1 MDAKVL
7 SSKGAT
13 KISLP
18 SLMQNLRFA
27 NTYLR
32 NGSNLLKDAGKD
44 PIINA
49 TASRTTTRTAAS
61 TKRSFQ
67 LYLFQGDHIWR
78 SAFSWI

>member
-1 MDAKVL
+1 MYTKVL

-49 TASRTTTRTAAS
+49 TAPRTIATTAAS

-67 LYLFQGDHIWR
+67 LYFISR
-78 SAFSWI
+78 